1 MDELLLRV
9 PNRIHVQSLCIV
21 TPSKHVYEIV
31 NSNIPEL
38 KQGGR
43 LTVLQGSIWIPI
55 FFTKGNLF

>member
-1 MDELLLRV
+1 MDGLLLRFPTRTHIPTV
-9 PNRIHVQSLCIV
+9 CIV

-38 KQGGR
+38 KQGGC

>member
-9 PNRIHVQSLCIV
+9 PNRIHVQTLCIV
-21 TPSKHVYEIV
+21 TPSKHVCEIV

-43 LTVLQGSIWIPI
+43 
-55 FFTKGNLF
+55 